1 MWCSAQSP
9 FFFSSLLFFFFIFS
23 LFFFSFH
30 AFMAFIHGSFFH
42 LHHCLHHCHDWIFGT
57 CSGDLHTWHQD
68 QLWSPSHFSLKFF
81 SLFSKQNCK
90 KKLVEQQMKLIHSR
104 QWLYGHKKPRRQE
117 DTLVAA
123 RAKHTDCTQRQD
135 QQEGASPGN
144 VWHTCMAARNH
155 QRHKSTK
162 AATEAKLNTDCWKT
176 GQQNSNHR
184 NSDRSSKE
192 QSAN

>member
-1 MWCSAQSP
+1 MRVLQLASAPAQDLWAKSP

-90 KKLVEQQMKLIHSR
+90 KKNGWATNET
-104 QWLYGHKKPRRQE
+104 
-117 DTLVAA
+117 DTLKTMTVWP
-123 RAKHTDCTQRQD
+123 
-135 QQEGASPGN
+135 QEA
-144 VWHTCMAARNH
+144 
-155 QRHKSTK
+155 TK
-162 AATEAKLNTDCWKT
+162 AGRHL
-176 GQQNSNHR
+176 G
-184 NSDRSSKE
+184 SSKSQTHWLHTE
-192 QSAN
+192 TRPAGWR

>member
-30 AFMAFIHGSFFH
+30 AIMAFIHLRTLASSSF
-42 LHHCLHHCHDWIFGT
+42 L
-57 CSGDLHTWHQD
+57 CSVSRTA
-68 QLWSPSHFSLKFF
+68 
-81 SLFSKQNCK
+81 K